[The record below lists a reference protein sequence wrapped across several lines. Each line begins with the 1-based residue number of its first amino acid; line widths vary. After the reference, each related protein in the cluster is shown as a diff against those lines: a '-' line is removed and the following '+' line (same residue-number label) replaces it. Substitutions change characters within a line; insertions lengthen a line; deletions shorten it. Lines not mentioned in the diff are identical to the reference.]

1 MLEKL
6 KRMDWSIVIIMLL
19 FMGISTLLV
28 HSAIQFA
35 PEKYPNYVQ
44 RNIMFYAAGLIALFV
59 AAFFNYRWLM
69 KVSMYLYWIGIMLLI
84 AVKLF
89 GANINGASGWFK
101 LGAFSFQ
108 PAELMKLLIIL
119 YLANILAKRKDR
131 QLDFKRDIIP
141 IGLFVFLP
149 FALVMI
155 QPDLGN
161 AIIYIAILFGILW
174 IGNLK
179 YIHAIIG
186 LVILVVGIIGF
197 YFTWQTYHDPIV
209 DFLTEHNSPHWA
221 ERIDTFLNPDLVDR
235 DKSYQVR
242 HSRIAIG
249 TGGLTGEGYLQGDY
263 ISKGYVPLTY
273 SDSIFTVVGE
283 EFGFIGASVLLL
295 LYFLL
300 IYRLIW
306 IAIQCDE
313 PKGSIMIVGIVSMF
327 VFQIFQNIGM
337 SIGIMP
343 LTGITLPFV
352 SYGGTSLLINMTCI
366 GIAMSTR
373 LHQKKPSM
381 F

>member
-141 IGLFVFLP
+141 IGLF
-149 FALVMI
+149 
-155 QPDLGN
+155 
-161 AIIYIAILFGILW
+161 
-174 IGNLK
+174 
-179 YIHAIIG
+179 G
-186 LVILVVGIIGF
+186 LSSICTC
-197 YFTWQTYHDPIV
+197 YDP
-209 DFLTEHNSPHWA
+209 A
-221 ERIDTFLNPDLVDR
+221 
-235 DKSYQVR
+235 
-242 HSRIAIG
+242 
-249 TGGLTGEGYLQGDY
+249 
-263 ISKGYVPLTY
+263 
-273 SDSIFTVVGE
+273 
-283 EFGFIGASVLLL
+283 
-295 LYFLL
+295 
-300 IYRLIW
+300 
-306 IAIQCDE
+306 
-313 PKGSIMIVGIVSMF
+313 
-327 VFQIFQNIGM
+327 
-337 SIGIMP
+337 
-343 LTGITLPFV
+343 
-352 SYGGTSLLINMTCI
+352 
-366 GIAMSTR
+366 
-373 LHQKKPSM
+373 
-381 F
+381 